1 MVYEERLV
9 VLRRSA
15 NFQIFPITDSRLSTN
30 LVLNCINF
38 CVSKFLDI
46 NFFFEKIRIAEK
58 SLLNQF
64 CAVLCS
70 FEPSTATY
78 FFWRIFCILIFRS
91 ISNYLI
97 WRKKRQKM
105 PSIPAPTKLNSGES
119 FGKSTLKNF
128 RIPILRQ
135 IGHDSIIFY
144 KVRNSKENLGFLGV
158 QGRGW

>member
-1 MVYEERLV
+1 
-9 VLRRSA
+9 
-15 NFQIFPITDSRLSTN
+15 
-30 LVLNCINF
+30 
-38 CVSKFLDI
+38 
-46 NFFFEKIRIAEK
+46 
-58 SLLNQF
+58 
-64 CAVLCS
+64 
-70 FEPSTATY
+70 
-78 FFWRIFCILIFRS
+78 
-91 ISNYLI
+91 
-97 WRKKRQKM
+97 M